1 MIRIFKTEDGI
12 MHEKD
17 ELQPGS
23 WIAMTNPTASEII
36 DIADMY
42 QIDPDHIKAPDPGG
56 QSVHRGAERKGLVCD
71 DPHGHH
77 HHQRSSDYGLSGGD
91 AGADVLYGRTGPG
104 FPHIHEDQVHFT
116 DSV

>member
-42 QIDPDHIKAPDPGG
+42 QIDPDHIKAPLDEEERSRIEVEEDYTLILWTFRP
-56 QSVHRGAERKGLVCD
+56 SRSGAERTGFVTI
-71 DPHGHH
+71 PWA
-77 HHQRSSDYGLSGGD
+77 SSPP
-91 AGADVLYGRTGPG
+91 TK
-104 FPHIHEDQVHFT
+104 F
-116 DSV
+116 